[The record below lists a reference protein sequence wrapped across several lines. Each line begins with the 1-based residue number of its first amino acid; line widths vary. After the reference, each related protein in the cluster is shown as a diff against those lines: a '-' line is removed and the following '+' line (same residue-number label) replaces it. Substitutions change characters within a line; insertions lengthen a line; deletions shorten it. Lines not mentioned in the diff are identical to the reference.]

1 MNHDEINCL
10 MVDFLEKLCPAP
22 LQIANTTPFS
32 QFTYGFKQ
40 MTEYISKKRDEGISS
55 WQRERSKQGEGGG
68 VQSRIGSQESY
79 VV

>member
-40 MTEYISKKRDEGISS
+40 MTEYISKKRDEAHGKESGQNKEGEEEEESS
-55 WQRERSKQGEGGG
+55 HVLGLRSHM
-68 VQSRIGSQESY
+68 
-79 VV
+79 